1 MISKKPY
8 YAAFVTVAPAI
19 WAKLALNKEY
29 PKNELYQNLTRL
41 FRTKTAKHSPVSEF
55 RFIKVHVAYF
65 LFYYKYYFRAIRVRF
80 CGPEKKSQNRSC
92 NRMFHDELVPTHCQ
106 KVCFIIHASEGGP
119 TASRQRGHCVHKT
132 IRVRAIQRFKVHRLK
147 ARKGVCARTFAVQ

>member
-8 YAAFVTVAPAI
+8 FAAFVTVVPAI
-19 WAKLALNKEY
+19 WATLALNKEY

-65 LFYYKYYFRAIRVRF
+65 ILLQILFSGHSSQILRSR
-80 CGPEKKSQNRSC
+80 KKSQNRSC

-106 KVCFIIHASEGGP
+106 KVCFIIHASEG
-119 TASRQRGHCVHKT
+119 
-132 IRVRAIQRFKVHRLK
+132 
-147 ARKGVCARTFAVQ
+147 VQPPAAKEVIVYIKR